1 MSCRD
6 DMAQQYLMQA
16 LILAFPDDFHLGTL
30 GPLLDALPA
39 LQPGVKVAS
48 VLSSLLDRL
57 AQYAAGS
64 PEAVPALTTAD
75 TFGTLATVALSIT
88 ERRAD
93 MPVADI
99 AGMHGAL
106 LAFAGNVY
114 PDRLDTVDRVL
125 GTCHDALAPRAP
137 IPAGKAE
144 RELVSLLSAPLEK
157 HDVVAVLGLKHYP
170 ALLGLLRPQQQRA
183 VALNVV
189 RALQH
194 RNLTVASAEHAELV
208 LSTIAPLIR
217 DVEGIALEASV
228 SRGRGVGR
236 KAGVFGCLWQAVAW
250 VFVICEWAMYW
261 ACDYEWEAF
270 IDRDDSRPSIS

>member
-1 MSCRD
+1 MLEQIVSCRD

-144 RELVSLLSAPLEK
+144 RELVTLLSAPLDK
-157 HDVVAVLGLKHYP
+157 HDVVAGERK
-170 ALLGLLRPQQQRA
+170 R
-183 VALNVV
+183 
-189 RALQH
+189 
-194 RNLTVASAEHAELV
+194 EE
-208 LSTIAPLIR
+208 
-217 DVEGIALEASV
+217 
-228 SRGRGVGR
+228 GRGGR
-236 KAGVFGCLWQAVAW
+236 GGLAARGFC
-250 VFVICEWAMYW
+250 IY
-261 ACDYEWEAF
+261 
-270 IDRDDSRPSIS
+270 